1 MVKKSDKP
9 TGGVGFLDIPVSN
22 LVKADWNYK
31 KEDAAL
37 TGKLTANIKR
47 NGMIEN
53 LLVRELPNKKGFYE
67 VVNGNHRFDVCKD
80 LGMRDV
86 HVYNLGKI
94 SESQAKRVAI
104 ATNETKF
111 ENDEIK
117 LSETLKELQT
127 NFGVEEMLA
136 ELPYS
141 QSELQAR
148 LELLDF
154 DWGEDYAGS
163 GNASKSNGATASDL
177 GVSAGEDNLMPKS
190 EQPLEEDVADD
201 IDYPS
206 PTEDGELEE
215 EEGVEAVFRV
225 EVTESLEVTK
235 IKNLIEGAGFRVV
248 GNYLKGSFSELF

>member
-1 MVKKSDKP
+1 M
-9 TGGVGFLDIPVSN
+9 T
-22 LVKADWNYK
+22 
-31 KEDAAL
+31 
-37 TGKLTANIKR
+37 
-47 NGMIEN
+47 
-53 LLVRELPNKKGFYE
+53 
-67 VVNGNHRFDVCKD
+67 
-80 LGMRDV
+80 DV
-86 HVYNLGKI
+86 HVYNLGRI
-94 SESQAKRVAI
+94 TESQAKRVAI

-163 GNASKSNGATASDL
+163 GNASKSNESTASDS
-177 GVSAGEDNLMPKS
+177 GGSTGEDNLIPKS

-201 IDYPS
+201 SDFPS
-206 PTEDGELEE
+206 LEG
-215 EEGVEAVFRV
+215 EEGESVEEGVEVEAVFRV
-225 EVTESLEVTK
+225 EVAESAEVDK
-235 IKNLIEGAGFRVV
+235 IKTLIEEAGFRVV